1 MMKNNKKRIN
11 FDEEYV
17 KMILSGEKK
26 TTIRKGLKNYPV
38 GKIVEFTANNK
49 VFCKARILK
58 AVVKRLKELN
68 DKDAMEDG
76 FKNKEELVKALK
88 KIYGDFRDDEFVTIV
103 HFEVVD

>member
-1 MMKNNKKRIN
+1 MKKNKKRIN

-17 KMILSGEKK
+17 KMILDGDKR

-68 DKDAMEDG
+68 DEDAIDDG
-76 FKNKEELVKALK
+76 FKSKDDLIRALK
-88 KIYGDFRDDEFVTIV
+88 RIYGDFKDDEFITIV
-103 HFEVVD
+103 HFEVVG

>member
-1 MMKNNKKRIN
+1 MRSRIN

-17 KMILSGEKK
+17 KIILDGKK
-26 TTIRKGLKNYPV
+26 RTTIRKGLKSYPV

-68 DKDAMEDG
+68 DKDAIDDG

-88 KIYGDFRDDEFVTIV
+88 RIYGDVGDDEFVTIV
-103 HFEVVD
+103 HFEVVAVS